1 MNTQSVLSSRLG
13 GRHAASGAAILLVLS
28 GIVPVNTIADQ
39 SAATM
44 TVSSAADVSLSDLDL
59 WTAEGMR
66 LARDRLHT
74 MAERVC
80 ADPGGEHDPSSQ
92 PPFGACVDRTVANAL
107 RQIDAVI
114 QTHKA
119 VRSSVTLGATVSLAD
134 LDLSTLEGARIAR
147 ERLEAIVQRLCGEL
161 ARRQASYRPN
171 NAACVRDSLAAAPA
185 QADASAPGPRV
196 LNRQRALGTLLRPVE
211 ARSRQRNCPAASYD
225 QMIGS
230 ECPLVWP

>member
-1 MNTQSVLSSRLG
+1 MATRVENMKAELRVKGEPRAID
-13 GRHAASGAAILLVLS
+13 RHAVSGAAILLVLS
-28 GIVPVNTIADQ
+28 GMAPVNTIADQ
-39 SAATM
+39 SAAIM

-59 WTAEGMR
+59 WSAEGMR

-92 PPFGACVDRTVANAL
+92 PAFGACVDGTVANAL

-119 VRSSVTLGATVSLAD
+119 VRSSLTLGATVSLAD

-147 ERLEAIVQRLCGEL
+147 ERLEAIVQR
-161 ARRQASYRPN
+161 
-171 NAACVRDSLAAAPA
+171 
-185 QADASAPGPRV
+185 
-196 LNRQRALGTLLRPVE
+196 ALGALLRPVE

-225 QMIGS
+225 HMIGS
-230 ECPLVWP
+230 ECPHVWP